1 MTIGVSLACVPKPTL
16 IPCASI
22 HTDKGLPL
30 ISKPFPVC
38 PYSFFRNSTI
48 CSAFLP
54 SVYFAKIRFLLCCF
68 PPPLLKMVSSSFCG
82 KEKAAGMVY
91 FILAS
96 AAATVPT
103 CSSKEGNRLSCVKV
117 CSAASPR
124 RRSSVSVT
132 GCIPARSIPLPRLC
146 SECCSSSLPRA
157 SDRLP

>member
-1 MTIGVSLACVPKPTL
+1 M
-16 IPCASI
+16 PCSSN
-22 HTDKGLPL
+22 HTDTGFPL

-38 PYSFFRNSTI
+38 PYSFFRKSTI

-117 CSAASPR
+117 GSVASPR
-124 RRSSVSVT
+124 SGVSVT
-132 GCIPARSIPLPRLC
+132 GCIPVRSIPLPRLC
-146 SECCSSSLPRA
+146 SGCCSSLLPRA

>member
-1 MTIGVSLACVPKPTL
+1 M
-16 IPCASI
+16 PCSSN
-22 HTDKGLPL
+22 HTDTGFPL

-38 PYSFFRNSTI
+38 PYSFFRKSTI

-117 CSAASPR
+117 GSGASPR

-132 GCIPARSIPLPRLC
+132 DCKPVLPEPLPLLGF
-146 SECCSSSLPRA
+146 ECCSSSLPRA

>member
-1 MTIGVSLACVPKPTL
+1 M
-16 IPCASI
+16 PCSSN
-22 HTDKGLPL
+22 HTDTGLPL

-38 PYSFFRNSTI
+38 PYSFFKKSTI

-68 PPPLLKMVSSSFCG
+68 PPPLRRMVSSSFCG

-117 CSAASPR
+117 GSGASL
-124 RRSSVSVT
+124 RSGVSVT
-132 GCIPARSIPLPRLC
+132 GCIPVRSIPLPRLG